1 MEFEKINTFSQVVK
15 LKEDFSIE
23 FKRATDKL
31 GSSFWET
38 YSSFANTEGGIIVLG
53 VKEGKDRHDIIGV
66 TDAEKTVK
74 EITTGANNQDLVN
87 RNILGNRDIKI
98 LEEDG
103 KSVIL
108 VRIPKLNYREKPI
121 YLKGKI
127 KDSYKRLHESD
138 QLCTMDEINAMMRDS
153 SVQALDRKI
162 LKGYDIDDIDFL
174 TLEKYRLRMKEVN
187 PESHFNGI
195 KEMGD
200 FLISTGIL
208 MKNRSNG
215 ELELTL
221 GGLLM
226 FGKTVSIKSYLPHF
240 HLEYIDKS
248 DPKYDRWVD
257 RIIYDGTWGEE
268 NLYNFY
274 VAVINKLEA
283 IIKTPFKL
291 KNDNITRDDSND
303 FKKAVREA
311 LLNTLIHGDYEYP
324 VGVIITK
331 QEKEYIFENPGLL
344 RLTPEEIL
352 SEKLYS
358 DPRNPL
364 VMDLFRFIK
373 LSERAGS
380 GIKTILQVINELN
393 LQKPTI
399 EFSNNRI
406 RFILPDTQILD
417 NENLTEKEKI
427 VLAYILEHGEVKNK
441 NLQELFGIPRSSSLK
456 ILTNLIEK
464 DFIESIGQGRGNK
477 YILKK

>member
-1 MEFEKINTFSQVVK
+1 MEFDKLERFSQIVK
-15 LKEDFSIE
+15 LKENHNIE

-38 YSSFANTEGGIIVLG
+38 YSSFANTEGGVIVLG
-53 VKEGKDRHDIIGV
+53 VKEGKDKQEIIGV
-66 TDAEKTVK
+66 NDAEKTVK

-87 RNILGNRDIKI
+87 RNVLKNRDIKV
-98 LEEDG
+98 LEENG
-103 KSVIL
+103 KSIIL
-108 VRIPKLNYREKPI
+108 VRISKIDYREKPI

-127 KDSYKRLHESD
+127 KDTYKRLHESD

-174 TLEKYRLRMKEVN
+174 TVEKYRLRMKEVN
-187 PESHFNGI
+187 PESHFNEVREI
-195 KEMGD
+195 KD
-200 FLISTGIL
+200 FLISSGVLI
-208 MKNRSNG
+208 KNRTTGNF
-215 ELELTL
+215 ELTL

-226 FGKTVSIKSYLPHF
+226 FGKTVSIKGYLPHF

-274 VAVINKLEA
+274 TSVINKLEA
-283 IIKTPFKL
+283 LIKTPFKL
-291 KNDNITRDDSND
+291 KSDNITRDDSND

-311 LLNTLIHGDYEYP
+311 LLNCLIHGDYEYP

-331 QEKEYIFENPGLL
+331 QEKAYVFENPGLL

-352 SEKLYS
+352 TEKLYS
-358 DPRNPL
+358 DPRNTL
-364 VMDLFRFIK
+364 IMDLFRFIK

-399 EFSNNRI
+399 EYVRNRI
-406 RFILPDTQILD
+406 RFTLPDTQILD
-417 NENLTEKEKI
+417 NENLSEKEKI
-427 VLAYILEHGEVKNK
+427 VLAYILEHGEIKNG
-441 NLQELFGIPRSSSLK
+441 NVQELFEISRGSALK
-456 ILTNLIEK
+456 ILIKLVEK
-464 DFIESIGQGRGNK
+464 EFIEGIGQRRGNK